1 MIPELQRAD
10 HFDYIS
16 LWDAAR
22 VFPIFFID
30 RFEQPRDD
38 GAESV
43 AAARRAQAQSTL
55 FWAEQLMLAV
65 GKEKIPGHPYV
76 EGFSY
81 TSYFAGAKGSSD
93 WCIRPFEM
101 AQCLMRTP
109 PGEADF
115 DYSKFEFLSRR
126 LALAL
131 PDRSRKLRPIYDP
144 TCLDEEREPFLAQ
157 LQQK

>member
-1 MIPELQRAD
+1 MIPELQSPD
-10 HFDYIS
+10 HFDCIS

-38 GAESV
+38 GAVSV
-43 AAARRAQAQSTL
+43 AAARREQAQSTL
-55 FWAEQLMLAV
+55 FWAEQLMQV
-65 GKEKIPGHPYV
+65 GGKEKISGHPYI
-76 EGFSY
+76 EGFTY
-81 TSYFAGAKGSSD
+81 TSYFSGARGGSD
-93 WCIRPFEM
+93 WCVRPFEM
-101 AQCLMRTP
+101 AQCLMRAP
-109 PGEADF
+109 PKESDF
-115 DYSKFEFLSRR
+115 DYSSVEFLSRC
-126 LALAL
+126 LARAL